1 MSGPTPDAAFISS
14 VLDANPLFRR
24 SVMDFMACLD
34 AKRVLER
41 TKPPMY
47 ETAAAYLGEV
57 GLTLIRETGLP
68 EAFIEAC
75 VAAQPPEE

>member
-1 MSGPTPDAAFISS
+1 MTTPTPDAAFIES
-14 VLDANPLFRR
+14 VLDAHPLFRR

-57 GLTLIRETGLP
+57 GRTLIRETGLP
-68 EAFIEAC
+68 EDFIQAC
-75 VAAQPPEE
+75 VANMPPQD